1 MIKSKKELKFCISAD
16 YMMNRGY
23 FKEPILKKLMAAIYP
38 DWIMKYLVALR
49 KAEFYSNRGG
59 VLKYYY
65 KSKVHKLGMKLGFTI
80 SENVFD
86 YGLVIPHYGTI
97 VVGSGNHIG
106 NYAVLHTSTCVTAG
120 NKIIGDGMYLSTGAK
135 VLGDIELGNFT
146 TIGANSVVNKSEGS
160 NCLLV
165 GIPAVKKR
173 DEDTWMKG
181 SYRERYE
188 ACEKLRQKIF
198 DGM

>member
-1 MIKSKKELKFCISAD
+1 M
-16 YMMNRGY
+16 
-23 FKEPILKKLMAAIYP
+23 
-38 DWIMKYLVALR
+38 VALR
-49 KAEFYSNRGG
+49 KAEFYSNRG

-65 KSKVHKLGMKLGFTI
+65 KLKAHKLGIKLGFTI
-80 SENVFD
+80 SENVFG

-106 NYAVLHTSTCVTAG
+106 NYAVLHTSTCITAG
-120 NKIIGDGMYLSTGAK
+120 KKNIGDGLYLSTGAK

-146 TIGANSVVNKSEGS
+146 TIGANAVVNKSEGS

-173 DEDTWMKG
+173 NEDTWMKG

-188 ACEKLRQKIF
+188 ACEKLRKSLFEYI
-198 DGM
+198 